1 MSTDFLSQFC
11 HQFGIALTLLP
22 HKIKFLLLIAKE
34 TKIKTTE
41 VKKSAWKIPNHRSTL
56 TPLRPKKNQRASTRY
71 PLNCQPQFRYNIF
84 LKTTNNGQLENTQQ
98 GCSLTIGNLQSKH
111 NILLLSETCNAHT
124 PHDSHYCWLLSDC
137 LTDASLESCL
147 TVSDCWDINRVKGE
161 HSHVSNIIH

>member
-34 TKIKTTE
+34 TKITTTE

-98 GCSLTIGNLQSKH
+98 GCSLAIYKV
-111 NILLLSETCNAHT
+111 NITFCYSVKPVMHT
-124 PHDSHYCWLLSDC
+124 HHM
-137 LTDASLESCL
+137 THT
-147 TVSDCWDINRVKGE
+147 TVGFYQTV
-161 HSHVSNIIH
+161 